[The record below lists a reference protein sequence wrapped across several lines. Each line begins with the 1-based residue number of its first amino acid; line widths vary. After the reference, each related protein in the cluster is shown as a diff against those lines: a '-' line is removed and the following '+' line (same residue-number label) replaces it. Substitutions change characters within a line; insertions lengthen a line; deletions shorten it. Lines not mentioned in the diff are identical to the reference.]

1 MWAFYILLSQMVFN
15 QIKKK
20 KQTCDFNVED
30 TKPKNYSALNT
41 SLSNIIS
48 DESLKRV
55 RGTDLISN
63 IP

>member
-1 MWAFYILLSQMVFN
+1 MVFN